1 MNQQVKYWIVCLSV
15 VIFSNLFTSVNAN
28 AQGKKGYQRPPQ
40 LLADLVDAP
49 RRPGA
54 TISPDNQWIALLERP
69 GAQSIVDLAQP
80 EEKLAGLKI
89 NAAIFAPSRS
99 TGYTGIQIKGLQSDQ
114 AIKVEGLPEGKILN
128 VSFSPDSKKLAFVLE
143 TTKGLTLWSYNIAN
157 KRLKQVSKQLINA
170 SLGGSKYR
178 WKHDS
183 KALYTRL
190 ATASAADKPKQSVQS
205 IEPVIQQTTGKK
217 AAVRTYSNLLKSP
230 YDEALFE
237 FLGTSQLAEVS
248 LKGRVKKLGDVGM
261 IRNYDPSP
269 DGNYILVSQ
278 YQRPFSYLVPAYR
291 FPLLT
296 QVWDTKGKLVKTI
309 AELPSGENI
318 PKGFDSVIEGRRSIG
333 WRPDLAST
341 LYWAEALDGG
351 DMKAKVDYHDSV
363 HTWDAPFK
371 SKPKLLQ
378 RIERRFAGIEWGNKD
393 FAVVADW
400 RFSDRQLRSWKISP
414 SAPSSDKVLFQQR
427 SYNDR
432 YKDPG
437 DFVYTKNEFGENVIK
452 VIGKGKVLLTGQ
464 GASPKGN
471 IPFMDEFDFETKKKT
486 RLWQSEAPYYERV
499 MLPINK
505 EATKVLTLRESTTQQ
520 PNFFIRDIK
529 SGDLSQFTD
538 FPHPS
543 PAFKDIK
550 KEQVKYK
557 RKDGV
562 ELTGTLYLPAGY
574 DKSQGRLPV
583 LMWAY
588 PLEYKDKSV
597 AGQVTDS
604 PYEFVRVSYWG
615 PMPHLAQGFAVFDD
629 PKMPIVGSGEEL
641 PNDTFRKQ
649 LVESAEAAVN
659 VLVDRGIA
667 DPDRIAIAGHSYGAF
682 MVANLLAHSDL
693 FKAGIARS
701 GAYNRSLTPFGFQG
715 EERSFWEGQS
725 VYANMSPF
733 FHAEKI
739 DEPMLMIHGQ
749 EDPNSGT
756 YPMQSERMF
765 AAMKGLGG
773 NARLV
778 MLPHE
783 QHGYRARESLLHL
796 LWEQY
801 EWLEK
806 HVKNADK
813 K

>member
-1 MNQQVKYWIVCLSV
+1 MNHQVRYWLLCLSTLV
-15 VIFSNLFTSVNAN
+15 FTSLFISINAN
-28 AQGKKGYQRPPQ
+28 AQDKQGYQRPPQ

-54 TISPDNQWIALLERP
+54 TISPDKKWIALLERP

-99 TGYTGIQIKGLQSDQ
+99 TGYTGIQIKSLQSNQ
-114 AIKVEGLPEGKILN
+114 ESKVDGLPVGKILN

-143 TTKGLTLWSYNIAN
+143 TPKGLTLWSYSIAN
-157 KRLKQVSKQLINA
+157 KRLVQVSKQQINA

-178 WKHDS
+178 WKYDS

-190 ATASAADKPKQSVQS
+190 TTASAAEKPQQSVQN

-230 YDEALFE
+230 HDENMLE
-237 FLGTSQLAEVS
+237 FLGTSQLAEIS

-269 DGNYILVSQ
+269 DGKYILVSQ

-296 QVWDTKGKLVKTI
+296 QVWDTKGKLVKTVE
-309 AELPSGENI
+309 ELPSGENI
-318 PKGFDSVIEGRRSIG
+318 PKGFDSVIEGRRSIN
-333 WRPDLAST
+333 WRPDQAAT

-351 DMKAKVDYHDSV
+351 DMKNKVDFHDSV
-363 HTWDAPFK
+363 HTWTAPFK

-378 RIERRFAGIEWGNKD
+378 RIERRFAGIEWGNED

-400 RFSDRQLRSWKISP
+400 RFSDRQLRTWKISP
-414 SAPSSDKVLFQQR
+414 SDPNSEKVMFQQR

-437 DFVYTKNEFGENVIK
+437 DFVYTKNKFGEDVIK
-452 VIGKGKVLLTGQ
+452 VIGKGKVLLTGR

-499 MLPINK
+499 LLTIN
-505 EATKVLTLRESTTQQ
+505 EGATKVLTLRESQTEQ
-520 PNFFIRDIK
+520 PNFFVRDIK
-529 SGDLSQFTD
+529 SGELNQFTN
-538 FPHPS
+538 FSHPS
-543 PAFKDIK
+543 PAFKDIT
-550 KEQVKYK
+550 KEQIKYK

-574 DKSQGRLPV
+574 DKSQGKLPV

-629 PKMPIVGSGEEL
+629 PKMPIIGSGEEL

-649 LVESAEAAVN
+649 LVDSAEAAVN
-659 VLVDRGIA
+659 ILVERGIA
-667 DPDRIAIAGHSYGAF
+667 DPERIAIAGHSYGAF

-725 VYANMSPF
+725 VYSNMSPF

-739 DEPMLMIHGQ
+739 DEPMLMIHGK

-806 HVKNADK
+806 HVKNTSK